1 MQSVILRVAVLGWAG
16 LSLLLVL
23 HWFVEL
29 GMVGFPDGYVTPFA
43 MATSPLLHTLA
54 TACLM
59 QGLYFLYRGLFGKGF
74 GLLGLGLQI
83 FIAAVLTVA
92 PVLIV
97 RNCPHSQTC
106 SRAYETLTNT
116 MMDDG
121 AGG

>member
-1 MQSVILRVAVLGWAG
+1 MQSVVLRVTVLAWAG
-16 LSLLLVL
+16 LSLLLAL

-43 MATSPLLHTLA
+43 RATGPLLHVLA
-54 TACLM
+54 AACLA
-59 QGLYFLYRGLFGKGF
+59 QGLYFLCRGLFGKGF
-74 GLLGLGLQI
+74 GVPGLALRI
-83 FIAAVLTVA
+83 LIAAVLTVA
-92 PVLIV
+92 PVLVV

-106 SRAYETLTNT
+106 SRAYEALTNT